1 MVQVINNFFS
11 YLLAL
16 HTSFLEFAVVV
27 NLVGVQINKWTFEY
41 IIILLIDPMGAL
53 WPFIGIVVEA
63 IVLVFI
69 IGGYELWKK
78 KQKISQCM

>member
-16 HTSFLEFAVVV
+16 QTSFLEFAVVV

-78 KQKISQCM
+78 KQKINQCM